1 MGDAKIAGDCER
13 RLALHLVA
21 EDRNGRQVAA
31 DLIGTMG
38 LTAKIAPDVAFT
50 YVSGAVGAGLS
61 ALMKLLEAKFSWAKR
76 ILLAKK
82 PAALS

>member
-1 MGDAKIAGDCER
+1 MTPTPSGS
-13 RLALHLVA
+13 
-21 EDRNGRQVAA
+21 VAA
-31 DLIGTMG
+31 WLTSEAVRFGVPFVVAALIGYAAKAG
-38 LTAKIAPDVAFT
+38 LKIAPDVAFT